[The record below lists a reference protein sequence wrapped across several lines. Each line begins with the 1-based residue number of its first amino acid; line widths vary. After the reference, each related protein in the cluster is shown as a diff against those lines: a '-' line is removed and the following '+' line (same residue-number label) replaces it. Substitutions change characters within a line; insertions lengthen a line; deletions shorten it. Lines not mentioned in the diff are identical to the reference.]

1 MAVEIILLVSSVSWS
16 LARSLKGWSWWML
29 FSDLSP
35 SDLIGKVT
43 NISATIIETVAGG
56 GHATRYLPDTN

>member
-1 MAVEIILLVSSVSWS
+1 
-16 LARSLKGWSWWML
+16 ML